1 MKLAYLVDRFPVPS
15 ETFIARE
22 LEGLAA
28 RGVPPVVFALR
39 PSDMPDISPATGA
52 VAEIARDVRV
62 LPSPTSLATA
72 AAKVRTMLR
81 SPGRVMGPA
90 LGMIRGA
97 FRSPLTAPAELL
109 RANAAFPLA
118 RELAR
123 EGVTHLH
130 AHFGFVPSTVAW
142 FAAHLAGIQ
151 WSVSVH
157 AWDIF
162 VNRSMMPEKLLAARR
177 VVTCTDFARGW
188 LLERYP
194 SIPRGR
200 VVTVHHGLD
209 AAGFKATPIPDG
221 PPRFAAVGRLV
232 AKKGFGVLLRA
243 FARVRAALV
252 ESGGRSD
259 DGRDASLTLVGDGP
273 ERGRL
278 ESIARALALGD
289 SVVMTGALSQTR
301 VREEMTR
308 ARTLVVP
315 SVRGRGGDMDG
326 LPNVI
331 LEAMASARPVIGSR
345 FSGIPEAV
353 EDGRT
358 GLLVPAG
365 DDQELARAMLAL
377 ARDRWLAARMG
388 EAGRRV
394 VEERFTTAVSVAKLV
409 EVLRALGA
417 IA

>member
-1 MKLAYLVDRFPVPS
+1 VKLAYLVDRFPVPS

-22 LEGLAA
+22 LEGLE
-28 RGVPPVVFALR
+28 GVGVRPVVFALR
-39 PSDMPDISPATGA
+39 PSDMPDAAPATGISG
-52 VAEIARDVRV
+52 EIARWVRV
-62 LPSPTSLATA
+62 LPSPYSSRTA
-72 AAKVRTMLR
+72 AAKVGTMLR

-90 LGMIRGA
+90 LGMVRGA

-142 FAAHLAGIQ
+142 FAAHLAGIP

-162 VNRSMMPEKLLAARR
+162 VNRSMIPEKLLAARR
-177 VVTCTDFARGW
+177 VVTCTDFAREW

-209 AAGFKATPIPDG
+209 AAGFEATPLPDG
-221 PPRFAAVGRLV
+221 PPRFVAVGRLV

-243 FARVRAALV
+243 FARVRAAFV
-252 ESGGRSD
+252 RED
-259 DGRDASLTLVGDGP
+259 DSKRDATLTLVGDGP
-273 ERGRL
+273 ERPRI
-278 ESIARALALGD
+278 EALARSLNLED
-289 SVVMTGALSQTR
+289 LVVMTGALSQTR
-301 VREEMTR
+301 VREEMAR

-315 SVRGRGGDMDG
+315 SLRGRGGDMDG
-326 LPNVI
+326 LPNVV

-345 FSGIPEAV
+345 FSGVPEAV

-358 GLLVPAG
+358 GLLVPPG
-365 DDQELARAMLAL
+365 DDEALARAMLTL
-377 ARDRWLAARMG
+377 ARDEWLARRMG

-394 VEERFTTAVSVAKLV
+394 VEERFTTELSVAKLM
-409 EVLRALGA
+409 EVFRGLGA
-417 IA
+417 VT